1 MAIDLSTLNSL
12 VLDSIFILNEESK
25 KDTDLKARSLSDEDF
40 ETVLDNLT
48 KVMKLI
54 IEVLK
59 LFWL

>member
-54 IEVLK
+54 IEERKVNGH
-59 LFWL
+59 